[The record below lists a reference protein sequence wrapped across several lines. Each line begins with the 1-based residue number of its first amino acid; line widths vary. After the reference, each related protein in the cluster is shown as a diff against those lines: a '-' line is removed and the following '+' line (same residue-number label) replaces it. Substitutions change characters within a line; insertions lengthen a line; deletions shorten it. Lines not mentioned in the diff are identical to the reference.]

1 MATLLSI
8 CQNAIQ
14 DIGDTAVPATIA
26 GNTNPTAIQLLAL
39 ANRGGKALTLKHDWD
54 ELIYEHTFTTTD
66 GTAGYALPSDF
77 RKFAFLT
84 YWDRTNLRNVFGP
97 ITPREWQY
105 LTSSGVSTA
114 AVDRAF
120 RVMRGEFKIFPTPD
134 VTGDTIAFEYYSK
147 NWCESSGGTGQ
158 DAFAADA
165 DVPRLD
171 EELLTLDI
179 RWRYLASKG
188 EAYEEEYN
196 EWMAYRDTLLANQ
209 NGPKGMKFDN
219 GGITMWVTEVPET
232 GYGA

>member
-1 MATLLSI
+1 MATLLTI

-14 DIGDTAVPATIA
+14 DIGDTAVPTTIA
-26 GNTNPTAIQLLAL
+26 GNTNPTAVQLLAL
-39 ANRGGKALTLKHDWD
+39 ANRGGKALALKHDWD
-54 ELIYEHTFTTTD
+54 ELIYEHTFTTAD

-120 RVMRGEFKIFPTPD
+120 RVMRSEFKIFPTPD

-158 DAFAADA
+158 EAFAADA

-188 EAYEEEYN
+188 EAYEEEYS